1 MNNVSAAT
9 AIVVAMTATAGS
21 AWAQAPATGS
31 GQAASTGS
39 GQAFPSKAIRLVAT
53 SSPGSPVDL
62 FARTIS
68 DHLAKSVSQSVVVDN
83 RAGAGGTLAAGI
95 VLQAEADGHV
105 ALVNT
110 SAQVV
115 APFMYS
121 KLPFDMIRDFAAVAP
136 LAIQPNVLVVS
147 PKHNWKSVQ
156 DLIAAAKAKP
166 KGLSY
171 GTGGSGTGTH
181 MNAERFRLRAGI
193 DAVQVPY
200 KGSPEALV
208 DVIAGRIDWSF
219 LPVSTALAQTSD
231 GRLRALALSGE
242 RRSPHMPEVPT
253 LAESGLPDADFPFWV
268 GVFVSSK
275 TPRTAIQRLHTEI
288 TRALAVAEVRAR
300 IEKLGA
306 EPMSMTAAEFDKYVR
321 AQEQV
326 AAAIIKAANI
336 QAN

>member
-1 MNNVSAAT
+1 MYRIALATVIAAVT
-9 AIVVAMTATAGS
+9 IAAADDVR
-21 AWAQAPATGS
+21 AQT
-31 GQAASTGS
+31 ASTSS

-62 FARTIS
+62 FARAIS
-68 DHLAKSVSQSVVVDN
+68 DHLAKSVAQSVVVDN
-83 RAGAGGTLAAGI
+83 RVGAGGTLAAGI

-115 APFMYS
+115 APFMYA
-121 KLPFDMIRDFAAVAP
+121 KLPFDMMRDFAGVAP

-147 PKHNWKSVQ
+147 PQHNWKSVQ
-156 DLIAAAKAKP
+156 ELIAAAKAKP
-166 KGLSY
+166 RSLSY

-181 MNAERFRLRAGI
+181 MNAERFRIRAGI
-193 DAVQVPY
+193 EAVQVPY

-219 LPVSTALAQTSD
+219 MPVSTALGQAND
-231 GRLRALALSGE
+231 GRVRALAVSGD
-242 RRSPHMPEVPT
+242 RRSSQMPDVPT
-253 LAESGLPDADFPFWV
+253 IAESGLADADFPFWV

-275 TPRTAIQRLHTEI
+275 TPRTIIQRLHAEI
-288 TRALAVAEVRAR
+288 TKALALAEVRLR

-306 EPMSMTAAEFDKYVR
+306 EPMSMTPVEFDKYVR
-321 AQEQV
+321 AQAGV
-326 AAAIIKAANI
+326 SAAIVKAANI
-336 QAN
+336 RAN

>member
-1 MNNVSAAT
+1 MYKIAVITAAT
-9 AIVVAMTATAGS
+9 MAMTAPAGR
-21 AWAQAPATGS
+21 AWAQAYPNKT
-31 GQAASTGS
+31 
-39 GQAFPSKAIRLVAT
+39 IRLIAT

-62 FARTIS
+62 FARAIS
-68 DHLAKSVSQSVVVDN
+68 EPLAKAFAQSVVIDN
-83 RAGAGGTLAAGI
+83 RVGAGGTLAAGI
-95 VLQAEADGHV
+95 ALQAEADGHV

-115 APFMYS
+115 APFMY
-121 KLPFDMIRDFAAVAP
+121 KQLPFDMLRDFAAVAP

-147 PKHNWKSVQ
+147 PQHQWKSVQ
-156 DLIAAAKAKP
+156 ELIAAAKAKP

-219 LPVSTALAQTSD
+219 LPLSTALAHMSD
-231 GRLRALALSGE
+231 GRIRALALSGE
-242 RRSPHMPEVPT
+242 RRSPKLPDLPT
-253 LAESGLPDADFPFWV
+253 VAESGLTDSDFPFWV
-268 GVFVSSK
+268 GVFVASK
-275 TPRTAIQRLHTEI
+275 TPRPVIQRLHAEI
-288 TRALAVAEVRAR
+288 AKAIALPEVRKR
-300 IEKLGA
+300 IDNLGA
-306 EPMSMTAAEFDKYVR
+306 EPMVMTQAEFDRYVR
-321 AQEQV
+321 AQADI

>member
-1 MNNVSAAT
+1 MNNLLTRAAALLIAILLPPAAAGQT
-9 AIVVAMTATAGS
+9 AAEQG
-21 AWAQAPATGS
+21 
-31 GQAASTGS
+31 
-39 GQAFPSKAIRLVAT
+39 FPRKTLRMVAT

-62 FARTIS
+62 FARAIS
-68 DHLAKSVSQSVVVDN
+68 DQLAKSFAQSVMIDN
-83 RAGAGGTLAAGI
+83 RVGAGGTLAAGI

-105 ALVNT
+105 MLVNT

-115 APFMYS
+115 APFMYR
-121 KLPFDMIRDFAAVAP
+121 KLPFDMLRDFAAVAP

-147 PKHNWKSVQ
+147 PQHNWKSVQ
-156 DLIAAAKAKP
+156 ELIAAARARP

-219 LPVSTALAQTSD
+219 LPVSTALAHMND
-231 GRLRALALSGE
+231 GRIRALALSGD
-242 RRSPHMPEVPT
+242 RRSPKLPDLAT
-253 LAESGLPDADFPFWV
+253 IAESGLPDSDFPFWV
-268 GVFVSSK
+268 GVFVASK
-275 TPRTAIQRLHTEI
+275 TPQPIMQRLHGEI
-288 TRALAVAEVRAR
+288 ARATALPEVRKR
-300 IEKLGA
+300 IDSLGA
-306 EPMSMTAAEFDKYVR
+306 EPMSMSMAEFDKYVR
-321 AQEQV
+321 AQAEI
-326 AAAIIKAANI
+326 AAGIIKAANI